1 VQVCRRRVLACLRL
15 IWPAQLL
22 YRGLW
27 CNSEA
32 RSRHYMRLLERQ
44 AARGWQV
51 CAKYLQQAWRRARS
65 ECQSCPP
72 GFKRATRRIL
82 AGYCNQVRRR

>member
-1 VQVCRRRVLACLRL
+1 MLVCRRRVFACLQL

-22 YRGLW
+22 YLGLL

-32 RSRHYMRLLERQ
+32 RSRHHTRLLGRP

-51 CAKYLQQAWRRARS
+51 LAECLQQAWQRA
-65 ECQSCPP
+65 
-72 GFKRATRRIL
+72 
-82 AGYCNQVRRR
+82 